1 VLVEIE
7 SSGQRTALVFG
18 LRRGELRS
26 RIRLGE
32 ARIMAIAERK
42 GLVVLGRGAHLALLD
57 LRAGRCTG
65 ERIMPAP
72 VAAAAIDAHGRMLV
86 IVDADGAVH
95 ELAGTSLQIAEQP
108 AEPEPAPSEAPEPA
122 PPPASPAEDEPA
134 PASPARSIPTE
145 LLALGPTPRTA
156 TLSRR
161 ALAAYLDDYRTWVG
175 SLCRTAHAIALDGG
189 QVARGDGAQELEAI
203 VAPSSGRASDILARA
218 RAAEC
223 EATERFERW
232 NQRGAPHIELAAELG
247 LSSAATT
254 ILILAAAP
262 QIWGELA
269 RAFGIVARDPAR
281 ALVDELLLAHLLEAD
296 IPGRA
301 ALARELDSDAALVR
315 TGAIELGRG
324 ARPYMSISVHPTIA
338 RRLAGALAPSTPDA
352 IPLDAFIGPCDE
364 IAALA
369 NRLARPASPPVRVV
383 IRGRLAS
390 GRRTLAASLA
400 AAAGRAIGAIAIDA
414 ADADP
419 TRALERALRD
429 VSLRGDLPC
438 VSLDELPDDPAVRA
452 RLRTILDRHRGPLFV
467 RAPMFGD
474 LPVGPGYDAIELPQ
488 LGEST
493 RRDAWRRALDA
504 RAVDSTISD
513 ELATKFAVGAGA
525 ITRACAAIASD
536 AVDPATRLAAIL
548 RQHRSARI
556 STIAQRVDQLAGW
569 DELVVADEIR
579 DALREVVTRVRL
591 GSTVLDAWG
600 MKRVAATA
608 RGVTALFQGGP
619 GTGKTMAA
627 GVIARA
633 LGFELWRVDLSK
645 VVSKWIGETEK
656 NLDAVFEAAE
666 GGEVVLLFDEADSLF
681 GKRTDVRSG
690 HDRNANLETN
700 YLLQRLDV
708 FTGVAVLTTNFGTA
722 IDPAFRRRLTVHV
735 QFPFPDETERE
746 RLWHA
751 HLPRSLPRA
760 GSLDVAGLA
769 SKYALS
775 GGYIRNAALRAAFLA
790 AGESSPV
797 TTAHIHRAIALEYQ
811 RSGKL
816 GHGRLE

>member
-1 VLVEIE
+1 
-7 SSGQRTALVFG
+7 
-18 LRRGELRS
+18 
-26 RIRLGE
+26 
-32 ARIMAIAERK
+32 
-42 GLVVLGRGAHLALLD
+42 
-57 LRAGRCTG
+57 
-65 ERIMPAP
+65 
-72 VAAAAIDAHGRMLV
+72 
-86 IVDADGAVH
+86 
-95 ELAGTSLQIAEQP
+95 
-108 AEPEPAPSEAPEPA
+108 
-122 PPPASPAEDEPA
+122 
-134 PASPARSIPTE
+134 
-145 LLALGPTPRTA
+145 
-156 TLSRR
+156 
-161 ALAAYLDDYRTWVG
+161 
-175 SLCRTAHAIALDGG
+175 
-189 QVARGDGAQELEAI
+189 
-203 VAPSSGRASDILARA
+203 
-218 RAAEC
+218 
-223 EATERFERW
+223 
-232 NQRGAPHIELAAELG
+232 
-247 LSSAATT
+247 
-254 ILILAAAP
+254 
-262 QIWGELA
+262 
-269 RAFGIVARDPAR
+269 
-281 ALVDELLLAHLLEAD
+281 
-296 IPGRA
+296 
-301 ALARELDSDAALVR
+301 
-315 TGAIELGRG
+315 
-324 ARPYMSISVHPTIA
+324 
-338 RRLAGALAPSTPDA
+338 
-352 IPLDAFIGPCDE
+352 
-364 IAALA
+364 
-369 NRLARPASPPVRVV
+369 
-383 IRGRLAS
+383 
-390 GRRTLAASLA
+390 
-400 AAAGRAIGAIAIDA
+400 
-414 ADADP
+414 
-419 TRALERALRD
+419 
-429 VSLRGDLPC
+429 
-438 VSLDELPDDPAVRA
+438 
-452 RLRTILDRHRGPLFV
+452 
-467 RAPMFGD
+467 MFGD

-488 LGEST
+488 LGEIA

-513 ELATKFAVGAGA
+513 ELATKFAVGPGA

-600 MKRVAATA
+600 MNRVAATA

-633 LGFELWRVDLSK
+633 LGYELWRVDLSK

-708 FTGVAVLTTNFGTA
+708 FTGIAVLTTNFGTA